1 MFDKRFW
8 KSWLLIL
15 KVSQAL
21 LQAWAAMLWHQATA
35 LLGVCAVQLASQST
49 QRWYKTKFEGFRF
62 FKTPAESPQYNRTD
76 KVTAPVEQHSS
87 REGGLFLQK
96 LVPMAT
102 EVPGA
107 SMLCSC
113 YTRRARA
120 GCPWA
125 PKSRQACLH
134 GALTPLPHSPMWVWN
149 PTGTHQA
156 KWPLKCVLI

>member
-8 KSWLLIL
+8 KSWLL
-15 KVSQAL
+15 
-21 LQAWAAMLWHQATA
+21 LQVWAATLWHQATA

-49 QRWYKTKFEGFRF
+49 QLYILLGWYKTKFEGFRF
-62 FKTPAESPQYNRTD
+62 FKTSTESPQYNHTD

-107 SMLCSC
+107 STLCSF

-120 GCPWA
+120 GCPRA
-125 PKSRQACLH
+125 PMSRQACLH
-134 GALTPLPHSPMWVWN
+134 GTLTPLPHSPMWVWN